1 MFYASLIGCHLMMKN
16 ACFEM
21 RDDRGPYETEKQCE
35 ERIDEMLADTIK
47 MWLKFKSPIAVTGWK
62 CEKKDGVST

>member
-35 ERIDEMLADTIK
+35 ERIDEMDASLEPLHSFVAAIQ
-47 MWLKFKSPIAVTGWK
+47 
-62 CEKKDGVST
+62 STDSGNRMEV